1 MTEDRPR
8 IQSLDESTVQRIAAG
23 EVVERPASV
32 VKELLEN
39 SLDAGASRID
49 VAVESGGTEAIRV
62 SDDGHGIPESELPR
76 AVEEH
81 ATSKISGID
90 DLDGGVGSLGFRGEA
105 LSTIGAVSRLTIR
118 SRPLEAA
125 AGAELAVE
133 GGEVGDPRPAGCPA
147 GTTVEVA
154 DLFFNTPA
162 RKKFLKRESTEFD
175 HINTVVSQYALA
187 NPEVAISLSHN
198 GRELFG
204 TEGGGS
210 LRSAVLAVYGREVSE
225 SMLDIEHTASE
236 DTPVDSI
243 GGLISHPETT
253 RSTRAYLATF
263 VNGRYVTAASLRG
276 AVVDGYG
283 GQLAPDRYPFAVL
296 FVDVP
301 PQSVDVNVHP
311 RKTEVRFDDEDGV
324 TELVS
329 KAVERTLVDEGLI
342 RSGAPRGRSAPEE
355 TQIAPERS
363 EHTETETRGDDGD
376 REPAAGSPSRPEST
390 AEPSAAGTADPDAT
404 TDPDGAADPTQPTA
418 ETADPTERSTESAI
432 AEPVDPA
439 DEDSWT
445 VDGLGSDSSADTR
458 QGTTGPPHTETNG
471 GEEVSTQTAGTT
483 DHDAANE
490 TAQSS
495 PAPSDPEPE
504 RPVASPRETVDQSTD
519 RQYSVDE
526 PTTQQ
531 TLTGG
536 ETTDRRQYDHLPELR
551 LLGQLYDT
559 YLLAETDSGL
569 ILIDQH
575 AADERVNY
583 ERLQTAVDDSPST
596 QALAESVSL
605 ELTAREAALFDD
617 YGDALAE
624 IGFRAERE
632 GTREVEVTAVPA
644 AFSTTLGPELLREAL
659 LGFVDA
665 ADGGAA
671 TVETAV
677 DELLA
682 DLACYPSITGN
693 TSLTDGSVVDLLSML
708 DDCENPYACPH
719 GRPVIIEISREEIDD
734 RFERDYPG
742 HGGRRK
748 K

>member
-1 MTEDRPR
+1 MTEDQPR
-8 IQSLDESTVQRIAAG
+8 IRTLEESTVQRIAAG

-32 VKELLEN
+32 VKELVEN

-62 SDDGHGIPESELPR
+62 SDDGRGIPESELPR

-81 ATSKISGID
+81 ATSKITGID
-90 DLDGGVGSLGFRGEA
+90 DLEAGVGSLGFRGEA

-118 SRPLEAA
+118 SRPQSGT
-125 AGAELAVE
+125 AGAELTVE
-133 GGEVGDPRPAGCPA
+133 GGSVGDPQPAGCPT

-187 NPEVAISLSHN
+187 NPDVAVSLSHN

-204 TEGGGS
+204 TEGSGS
-210 LRSAVLAVYGREVSE
+210 LRSAVLAVYGREVAE
-225 SMLDIEHTASE
+225 SMLEIEYTAAE
-236 DTPVDSI
+236 DAPVGSI
-243 GGLISHPETT
+243 SGLISHPETT

-263 VNGRYVTAASLRG
+263 VNSRYVTASSLRS

-283 GQLAPDRYPFAVL
+283 GQLAADRYPFAVL

-301 PQSVDVNVHP
+301 PESVDVNVHP
-311 RKTEVRFDDEDGV
+311 RKTEVRFDNEKRV
-324 TELVS
+324 MRRISE
-329 KAVERTLVDEGLI
+329 AVDQTLVEDGLI

-355 TQIAPERS
+355 TPVAPERADS
-363 EHTETETRGDDGD
+363 TERGTQGDD
-376 REPAAGSPSRPEST
+376 AGAPTDDEST
-390 AEPSAAGTADPDAT
+390 ADSEESVLEPTEAAGNS
-404 TDPDGAADPTQPTA
+404 A
-418 ETADPTERSTESAI
+418 ESGT

-445 VDGLGSDSSADTR
+445 VDGLGADGSDNAGEAVAAKAR
-458 QGTTGPPHTETNG
+458 TETNG
-471 GEEVSTQTAGTT
+471 GTE
-483 DHDAANE
+483 
-490 TAQSS
+490 
-495 PAPSDPEPE
+495 
-504 RPVASPRETVDQSTD
+504 ASPRTTGATGSESATETSQPSPATADRRSEPAGSQTAIDQSPG
-519 RQYSVDE
+519 RQHSFGE

-536 ETTDRRQYDHLPELR
+536 ETTDRRSYDHLPALR
-551 LLGQLYDT
+551 VLGQVYDT
-559 YLLAETDSGL
+559 YLLAETESGL
-569 ILIDQH
+569 VLIDQH
-575 AADERVNY
+575 AADERVHY
-583 ERLQTAVDDSPST
+583 EQLQAAVDDSPST
-596 QALAESVSL
+596 QALADPVRL

-617 YGDALAE
+617 YSDSLAG
-624 IGFRAERE
+624 IGFRAEPQ
-632 GTREVEVTAVPA
+632 GTREIEVTAVPA
-644 AFSTTLGPELLREAL
+644 AFSTTLDPELLREAL

-665 ADGGAA
+665 ADGGEA
-671 TVETAV
+671 TVQEAV
-677 DELLA
+677 DDLLA

-693 TSLTDGSVVDLLSML
+693 TSLTDGSAVDLLSAL

-742 HGGRRK
+742 HAGRRPE
-748 K
+748 

>member
-1 MTEDRPR
+1 MTDTPEEPR
-8 IQSLDESTVQRIAAG
+8 IRALDESTVQRIAAG

-32 VKELLEN
+32 VKELIEN
-39 SLDAGASRID
+39 SLDAGASRIE
-49 VAVESGGTEAIRV
+49 VTVENGGTEGIRV
-62 SDDGHGIPESELPR
+62 SDDGRGIPEAELPR

-81 ATSKISGID
+81 ATSKIGGID
-90 DLDGGVGSLGFRGEA
+90 DLEAGVGSLGFRGEA

-118 SRPLEAA
+118 SRPRNGAA
-125 AGAELAVE
+125 GTAGAELTIE
-133 GGEVGDPRPAGCPA
+133 GGSVGDPQPAGCPE

-187 NPEVAISLSHN
+187 NPDVAVSLSHN

-210 LRSAVLAVYGREVSE
+210 LRSAVLAVYGREVAE
-225 SMLDIEHTASE
+225 SMLEIESE
-236 DTPVDSI
+236 AGEEAPVDSI
-243 GGLISHPETT
+243 SGLISHPETT

-263 VNGRYVTAASLRG
+263 VNSRYVTASSLRG

-301 PQSVDVNVHP
+301 PGSVDVNVHP
-311 RKTEVRFDDEDGV
+311 RKTEVRFDDEEGV
-324 TELVS
+324 AELVS
-329 KAVERTLVDEGLI
+329 EAVERTLVDGGLI

-355 TQIAPERS
+355 TRIVPEGS
-363 EHTETETRGDDGD
+363 EHTEPETMGEDVD
-376 REPAAGSPSRPEST
+376 REPVAGSPSRT
-390 AEPSAAGTADPDAT
+390 AAEPAAETVETVESAAE
-404 TDPDGAADPTQPTA
+404 PTA
-418 ETADPTERSTESAI
+418 EATEHSAESVA
-432 AEPVDPA
+432 AEPVDPG
-439 DEDSWT
+439 DQDSWT
-445 VDGLGSDSSADTR
+445 VDGLSSGASEDTR
-458 QGTTGPPHTETNG
+458 QRAASATQAETNG
-471 GEEVSTQTAGTT
+471 GPEPSAQTAETT
-483 DHDAANE
+483 DRKTAIE
-490 TAQSS
+490 TVQS
-495 PAPSDPEPE
+495 PPTTNDPESE
-504 RPVASPRETVDQSTD
+504 RPASAPQETVDRSTG
-519 RQYSVDE
+519 QYSFGE

-536 ETTDRRQYDHLPELR
+536 ETTDRRSYDHLPELR

-559 YLLAETDSGL
+559 YLLAETEAGL
-569 ILIDQH
+569 VLIDQH

-583 ERLQTAVDDSPST
+583 ERLQTAVADSPST
-596 QALAESVSL
+596 QALAAPVGL

-617 YGDALAE
+617 YSERLAE
-624 IGFRAERE
+624 IGFRAERT
-632 GTREVEVTAVPA
+632 GTREIEVGAVPA
-644 AFSTTLGPELLREAL
+644 AFSTTLDPELLREAL

-665 ADGGAA
+665 ADGGEA
-671 TVETAV
+671 TVEEAV
-677 DELLA
+677 DDLLA

-693 TSLTDGSVVDLLSML
+693 TSLTDGSVVDLLAAL

-719 GRPVIIEISREEIDD
+719 GRPVIIEINREEIDD

-742 HGGRRK
+742 HSGRRQE
-748 K
+748 